1 VYFFNSKR
9 EGYLSEESKI
19 NDYTEFPGMTEIF
32 KGIEFVR
39 ISALPQDQKDKIW
52 KSFRQDKII
61 KIVKDEAVLVD
72 CILYQDY
79 ISWLDQAD
87 SEVRPA
93 QTQTIKTTH
102 SSPIQG
108 IFSKLALK

>member
-1 VYFFNSKR
+1 M
-9 EGYLSEESKI
+9 GYLSGKTKI
-19 NDYTEFPGMTEIF
+19 NDDTEFPGMTEVF

-61 KIVKDEAVLVD
+61 KIAKDEAVLVD
-72 CILYQDY
+72 CILYHDY
-79 ISWLDQAD
+79 LSWLSQPESELPLDQ
-87 SEVRPA
+87 S
-93 QTQTIKTTH
+93 QTIKTSH
-102 SSPIQG
+102 NAPLQG